1 MNTMDETNLIPPKM
15 LIVLE
20 FLPACDM
27 DFRKAGVRAGYSPS
41 YAAKLST
48 KFARDERLQRALHE
62 RMKRLLAEA
71 DESDRLLVER
81 ILQRRHF
88 NAHPIQGSYIVGR
101 TPFVAGLA
109 PIDVNG

>member
-1 MNTMDETNLIPPKM
+1 M

-41 YAAKLST
+41 SAAKLST
-48 KFARDERLQRALHE
+48 KFARDQRLQHALHE

-71 DESDRLLVER
+71 GESDRLLVER
-81 ILQRRHF
+81 VLQRRHF
-88 NAHPIQGSYIVGR
+88 HAHPIRGSFLTGR
-101 TPFVAGLA
+101 SPFAAGLA
-109 PIDVNG
+109 PIDING